1 MEVLKLKNSISEM
14 KNSLDRINSR
24 MMINEKKQVNLKRD

>member
-1 MEVLKLKNSISEM
+1 MEVLKLKNSIPEM